1 MYDASKDR
9 SYWRGAGDR
18 QLIEAARDSGHE
30 LAIALGERLEEATG
44 ETGSTFHLKQECE
57 ELEKTCDLLRQR
69 IKTLEGRLATAEQ
82 GTPDEQESP
91 RA

>member
-9 SYWRGAGDR
+9 SYWRMATET

-30 LAIALGERLEEATG
+30 LAIALGERLQDEMGEAG
-44 ETGSTFHLKQECE
+44 GMAHLAHECE

-69 IKTLEGRLATAEQ
+69 IEELEMRLAAAQ
-82 GTPDEQESP
+82 LDGPD
-91 RA
+91 A